1 MQSTGLI
8 LQKDKVKP
16 TLESLLKDQK
26 VIKGKDL
33 IRLYK
38 EDQKQKALLLEAIE
52 FEYRNRRVKNG

>member
-1 MQSTGLI
+1 

-26 VIKGKDL
+26 VITGKDL
-33 IRLYK
+33 IRQTK
-38 EDQKQKALLLEAIE
+38 EEKKQKALLLEAIE